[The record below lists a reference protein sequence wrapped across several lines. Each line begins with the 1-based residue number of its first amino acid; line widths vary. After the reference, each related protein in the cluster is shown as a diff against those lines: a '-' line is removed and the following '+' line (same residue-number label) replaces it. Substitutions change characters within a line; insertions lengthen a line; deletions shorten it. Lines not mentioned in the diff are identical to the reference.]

1 MTWYETRGTGSGGG
15 VIHAKCRVQCCD
27 KQLELVTPS
36 PDHTIPRPPQISL
49 RKYNQRY
56 FCSENIQIKH
66 LPWCTTLVTMT
77 GSIWMSYCHIC
88 TARPTCKSE
97 LRLWSVSSV
106 SVRGLG
112 AGHRPGCQDESINI
126 LTLHCILTNTQ
137 LRLHFLKL
145 YL

>member
-1 MTWYETRGTGSGGG
+1 MHHTSDNDGEYFD
-15 VIHAKCRVQCCD
+15 VIFAPRD
-27 KQLELVTPS
+27 QLV
-36 PDHTIPRPPQISL
+36 SL
-49 RKYNQRY
+49 
-56 FCSENIQIKH
+56 
-66 LPWCTTLVTMT
+66 
-77 GSIWMSYCHIC
+77 
-88 TARPTCKSE
+88 E